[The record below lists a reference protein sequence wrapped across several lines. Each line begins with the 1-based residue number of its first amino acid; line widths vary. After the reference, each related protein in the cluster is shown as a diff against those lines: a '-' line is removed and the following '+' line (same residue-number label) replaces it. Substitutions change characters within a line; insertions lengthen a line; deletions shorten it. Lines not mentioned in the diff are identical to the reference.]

1 MSALIEILRIL
12 IPVHCSG
19 IQTDI
24 AEFRGLGHK
33 REREREIFPPL
44 FNHRFTLLG
53 VLSGSVLLTVRKQ
66 AAPSQQIFW

>member
-1 MSALIEILRIL
+1 MSAPIEILRIL

-19 IQTDI
+19 IQTDL
-24 AEFRGLGHK
+24 AEGRGLGH
-33 REREREIFPPL
+33 ETEREIFPPL

-53 VLSGSVLLTVRKQ
+53 VLSGPVLLTVRKL